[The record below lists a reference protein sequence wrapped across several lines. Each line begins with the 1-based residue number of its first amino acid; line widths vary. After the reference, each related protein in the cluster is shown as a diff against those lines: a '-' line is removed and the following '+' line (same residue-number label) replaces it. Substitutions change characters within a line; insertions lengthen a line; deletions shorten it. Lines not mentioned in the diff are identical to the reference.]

1 MTVVLP
7 KRPFYIEILTCL
19 SHFLV
24 KVLTQA
30 DFLCIVVTSQA
41 AIAQLVEHVI
51 CNLGVQGSS
60 PCGGLVRDFPGHGEF
75 PEWSKGADCKSVG
88 SSFVGPNPS
97 LPILKPEQQCSGF
110 FYLS

>member
-1 MTVVLP
+1 MKLL
-7 KRPFYIEILTCL
+7 YIFFI
-19 SHFLV
+19 H
-24 KVLTQA
+24 
-30 DFLCIVVTSQA
+30 A

-60 PCGGLVRDFPGHGEF
+60 PCGGFIQEIGYGEF

-97 LPILKPEQQCSGF
+97 LPINRCRLMAPF
-110 FYLS
+110 FLPFIVLYTSKKREIIV

>member
-1 MTVVLP
+1 MT
-7 KRPFYIEILTCL
+7 
-19 SHFLV
+19 
-24 KVLTQA
+24 
-30 DFLCIVVTSQA
+30 QA

-60 PCGGLVRDFPGHGEF
+60 PCGGSSFKIVINSFERNGEF

-97 LPILKPEQQCSGF
+97 LPNTA
-110 FYLS
+110 